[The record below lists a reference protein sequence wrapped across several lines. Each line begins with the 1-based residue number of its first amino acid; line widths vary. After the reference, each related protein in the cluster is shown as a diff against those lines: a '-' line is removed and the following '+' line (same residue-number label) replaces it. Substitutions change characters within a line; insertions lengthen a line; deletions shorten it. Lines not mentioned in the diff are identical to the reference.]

1 MAAEAASISFC
12 GGNDPFLTLP
22 ALRVEAD
29 EPVRPREA
37 EFLMKSATAQ
47 QISNAIL
54 SCAAGLASFFLSLG
68 ALLYVTDFDTK
79 VLAALA
85 AAAFCILVSYIAS
98 ERPNSESAR
107 ALAALRDR
115 LMAVE
120 DGDLISPAPP
130 ALRRTMPKLATAV
143 DRLFDEVRTSIENAH
158 ALGMYDPVTSLPN
171 RLHFRSEADKLL
183 GEAARGTNC
192 AMLFVDLDRFKN
204 VNDSLG
210 HARGDQL
217 LIMVANRLRVVV
229 NAEFTGKASARPLLA
244 RLAGDEFT
252 MFFADIKSVE
262 AIERIARRVVMAIAE
277 PFELCSHSVDIG
289 ASIGVA
295 VSPKHG
301 SSIESLMRAADIAM
315 YRAKASGGGQHCL
328 FNTDLAAEHQAR
340 VDTERALTEAVQ
352 RGDFL
357 LAFQPQMSLV
367 TGAVVGAEALLRWNH
382 PHEGLRLPGTFIPV
396 AERTGVISEIGDWVM
411 GEVASLLGDWRSN
424 GFKGRVA
431 FNISPRQVDRPDFFL
446 RLRSAFAD
454 ADVPLSMIELE
465 FTESAAMEVS
475 EPVLE
480 EIAALRADGARIA
493 IDDFGTGYSNL
504 ARLRSMPLDRVK
516 LDPSLI
522 ADIDTSEKA
531 RVIVQAVI
539 QLIKGVGCEVVAE
552 AVETVP
558 QADILRA
565 MGCDTVQ
572 GYIFAPPMFEDEFLA
587 WIGNA
592 DRGSAKSVA

>member
-1 MAAEAASISFC
+1 
-12 GGNDPFLTLP
+12 
-22 ALRVEAD
+22 
-29 EPVRPREA
+29 
-37 EFLMKSATAQ
+37 MKAGTAQ
-47 QISNAIL
+47 KISNAIL
-54 SCAAGLASFFLSLG
+54 SCAAGFASFLFSLA
-68 ALLYVTDFDTK
+68 ALIYITEFDTK
-79 VLAALA
+79 LIAALA
-85 AAAFCILVSYIAS
+85 AGMFCLLISYIAS

-107 ALAALRDR
+107 ALAALSDR
-115 LMAVE
+115 LLAVE
-120 DGDLISPAPP
+120 DGDLVSPAPP

-143 DRLFDEVRTSIENAH
+143 DTLFAEVRASIENAH

-183 GEAARGTNC
+183 GEAAKGASC

-229 NAEFTGKASARPLLA
+229 NAEFTGNAASRPLLA

-252 MFFADIKSVE
+252 IFFPDIESVE

-295 VSPKHG
+295 VSPEHG
-301 SSIESLMRAADIAM
+301 NSIESLMRAADIAM
-315 YRAKASGGGQHCL
+315 YRAKSNGGGQHCL
-328 FNTDLAAEHQAR
+328 FSTQLAAEHQDR

-352 RGDFL
+352 RGDFV

-382 PHEGLRLPGTFIPV
+382 PRDGLRLPGTFIPV
-396 AERTGVISEIGDWVM
+396 AERTGVIAEIGDWVT
-411 GEVASLLGDWRSN
+411 GEVASLLGEWRRF
-424 GFKGRVA
+424 GFKGRLA
-431 FNISPRQVDRPDFFL
+431 FNISPRQVDRPDFFA
-446 RLRSAFAD
+446 RLRAVFAD

-480 EIAALRADGARIA
+480 EIAALQKDGARIA

-539 QLIKGVGCEVVAE
+539 QLIKGVECEVVAE
-552 AVETVP
+552 AVETVA

-572 GYIFAPPMFEDEFLA
+572 GYIFAAPMFEDEFLA

-592 DRGSAKSVA
+592 DRGSVQSVA

>member
-1 MAAEAASISFC
+1 
-12 GGNDPFLTLP
+12 
-22 ALRVEAD
+22 
-29 EPVRPREA
+29 
-37 EFLMKSATAQ
+37 MKAGTAQ
-47 QISNAIL
+47 KISNAVL
-54 SCAAGLASFFLSLG
+54 SCAAGLASFIFSLT
-68 ALLYVTDFDTK
+68 ALLYLTELDEKIV
-79 VLAALA
+79 AALA
-85 AAAFCILVSYIAS
+85 AGTFCLLISYIAS

-107 ALAALRDR
+107 ALSALSER
-115 LMAVE
+115 LLAVE
-120 DGDLISPAPP
+120 DGDLVSPAPGSV
-130 ALRRTMPKLATAV
+130 RRAMPKLAAAV
-143 DRLFDEVRTSIENAH
+143 DSLFAEVRASIENAH

-183 GEAARGTNC
+183 SEALEDSSS
-192 AMLFVDLDRFKN
+192 AMLFVDLDRFKM

-229 NAEFTGKASARPLLA
+229 NAEFTGNSRSRPLLA

-252 MFFADIKSVE
+252 MFFPEIASSE
-262 AIERIARRVVMAIAE
+262 EIERIARRVVLAISE

-295 VSPKHG
+295 ISPDHG
-301 SSIESLMRAADIAM
+301 TSIEALMRAADIAM
-315 YRAKASGGGQHCL
+315 YRAKGSGGGQHCL
-328 FNTDLAAEHQAR
+328 FNASLAAEHQLK
-340 VDTERALTEAVQ
+340 VETEKALTEAVQ
-352 RGDFL
+352 KGDFL

-367 TGAVVGAEALLRWNH
+367 TGEVCGAEALLRWNH
-382 PHEGLRLPGTFIPV
+382 PRDGMRLPNTFIPL
-396 AERTGVISEIGDWVM
+396 AEQTGVIAEIGEWVL
-411 GEVASLLGDWRSN
+411 GEVASTLGNWARS

-431 FNISPRQVDRPDFFL
+431 FNISPRQVDRADFFGKL
-446 RLRSAFAD
+446 RQAFSD
-454 ADVPLSMIELE
+454 ADVPLSMVELE

-475 EPVLE
+475 DSVIA
-480 EIAALRADGARIA
+480 EIRSLRDDGARVA

-522 ADIDTSEKA
+522 VDIESSDKA

-552 AVETVP
+552 AVETVA

-572 GYIFAPPMFEDEFLA
+572 GYVFAQPMFEDEFLA

-592 DRGSAKSVA
+592 RRGAKSVA

>member
-1 MAAEAASISFC
+1 
-12 GGNDPFLTLP
+12 
-22 ALRVEAD
+22 
-29 EPVRPREA
+29 
-37 EFLMKSATAQ
+37 MKAGTAQ
-47 QISNAIL
+47 KLSNAIL
-54 SCAAGLASFFLSLG
+54 SCAAGFASFIFSLA
-68 ALLYVTDFDTK
+68 ALFYITEFDTK
-79 VLAALA
+79 LIAALA
-85 AAAFCILVSYIAS
+85 AGVFCLLISYVAS

-107 ALAALRDR
+107 ALAALSDR
-115 LMAVE
+115 LLAVE
-120 DGDLISPAPP
+120 DGDLVSPAPP
-130 ALRRTMPKLATAV
+130 ALKKTMPKLATAV
-143 DRLFDEVRTSIENAH
+143 DTLFSEVRASIENAH

-171 RLHFRSEADKLL
+171 HLHFRSEADKLL
-183 GEAARGTNC
+183 GEATKGSSC

-229 NAEFTGKASARPLLA
+229 NAEFTGNAGTRPLLA

-252 MFFADIKSVE
+252 IFFPNIDSVE
-262 AIERIARRVVMAIAE
+262 AIERIARRVVLAIAE

-295 VSPKHG
+295 VSAEHG
-301 SSIESLMRAADIAM
+301 NSIESLMRAADIAM
-315 YRAKASGGGQHCL
+315 YRAKSSGGGQHCL
-328 FNTDLAAEHQAR
+328 FSAELAAEHQDR

-382 PHEGLRLPGTFIPV
+382 PREGLRLPGTFIPV
-396 AERTGVISEIGDWVM
+396 AERTGVISEIGDWVT
-411 GEVASLLGDWRSN
+411 GEVAALLGDWRRN
-424 GFKGRVA
+424 GFKGRLA

-446 RLRSAFAD
+446 RLRSTFDD
-454 ADVPLSMIELE
+454 ADVPLSMVELE

-475 EPVLE
+475 AAVLE
-480 EIAALRADGARIA
+480 EIAALRGEGARIA

-522 ADIDTSEKA
+522 AEIESSEKA

-552 AVETVP
+552 AVETVR

-572 GYIFAPPMFEDEFLA
+572 GYIFAAPMFEDEFLA

-592 DRGSAKSVA
+592 DRGSVKSVA